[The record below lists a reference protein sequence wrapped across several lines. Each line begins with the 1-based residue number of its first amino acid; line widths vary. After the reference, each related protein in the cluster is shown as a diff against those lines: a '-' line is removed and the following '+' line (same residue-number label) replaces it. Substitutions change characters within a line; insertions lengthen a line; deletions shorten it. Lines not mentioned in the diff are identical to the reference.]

1 MSTDL
6 HSGLHRN
13 PLFLHIS
20 KVASRYPLCDIPNKQ
35 VAPTVTTVV
44 ENAKMMIRKNA
55 ALMALIEAP
64 ASEYTM
70 KLLLSLIYEKVNSF
84 D

>member
-1 MSTDL
+1 MNQALAGIAATCWGVFPGTFDSE
-6 HSGLHRN
+6 SGGPSNEL
-13 PLFLHIS
+13 S
-20 KVASRYPLCDIPNKQ
+20 C
-35 VAPTVTTVV
+35 V

-55 ALMALIEAP
+55 TLMALIEAP